1 MVDQQPPKDEKSSRR
16 NLYDYSQP
24 TQSHW
29 YSGRSDPLDQVKHQR
44 PTTQQQRRASVPS
57 PYPQRSSRTRSRI
70 QQRQRATENWAWVI
84 IAVALL
90 GMTLLMTMILIFV
103 LRSDNNDKNAV
114 ALNEPLIE
122 PTSIIY
128 SGVEGEEVRGALDGN
143 SMVIEPWD
151 GNERFTVLLM
161 GLDGRPGEA
170 NAQCRT
176 DTMMVISID
185 PVHDRIGILSIP
197 RDTYVEVPGYQG
209 LRRINE
215 ACPLG
220 NLYLPG
226 NGPKLAMQTVQ
237 YNFGIRIND
246 YIMVNFDTF
255 IKIVDRIGGVD
266 VEVTRTIDDPTYPDM
281 YYGYDSFHIEAGLQH
296 LDGITALK
304 YARSRHGSDDI
315 DRGRRQQQIIF
326 AVRDKVLSADM
337 VDDLLAQSLP
347 IWNDL
352 DEGIDTGLSLEQLVR
367 LALYAKDVPAEN
379 IKNAVV
385 DWNYLRSYRTET
397 GADVVVP
404 ERNNLIPLMLEVF
417 GEGYNQ

>member
-1 MVDQQPPKDEKSSRR
+1 MANQQPPKDENSARR
-16 NLYDYSQP
+16 NLYDYSQQP

-29 YSGRSDPLDQVKHQR
+29 YSGRSDPLNQIQHQ
-44 PTTQQQRRASVPS
+44 PPANPSRRAAAHS
-57 PYPQRSSRTRSRI
+57 PQPQRHSQTRTRI
-70 QQRQRATENWAWVI
+70 QQRQRASENWAWVI

-90 GMTLLMTMILIFV
+90 GMTLLMTMVLIFV
-103 LRSDNNDKNAV
+103 LRSDNKGSRNTLAI
-114 ALNEPLIE
+114 NEPLIE

-128 SGVEGEEVRGALDGN
+128 SGAEGEEVRGALDN
-143 SMVIEPWD
+143 SLVIQPWD
-151 GNERFTVLLM
+151 GKERFTVLLM

-176 DTMMVISID
+176 DTLMVISID
-185 PVHDRIGILSIP
+185 PVNSRIGILSIP
-197 RDTYVEVPGYQG
+197 RDTYVEVPGYAG

-220 NLYLPG
+220 NFYLPG

-255 IKIVDRIGGVD
+255 TKIIDRIGGVD
-266 VEVTRTIDDPTYPDM
+266 VQVERTINDPTYPDM
-281 YYGYDSFHIEAGLQH
+281 YYGYDPFYIEAGFQH
-296 LDGITALK
+296 LDGATALK

-326 AVRDKVLSADM
+326 AVRSKILSANM
-337 VDDLLAQSLP
+337 VDDLLGQSLA

-352 DEGIDTGLSLEQLVR
+352 EAGIDTGLSLEQLVR
-367 LALYAKDVPAEN
+367 LALYAKNIPSEN
-379 IKNAVV
+379 IKSAVV

-404 ERNNLIPLMLEVF
+404 ERNKLIPLMLEVF